1 MWVYFLLIMDTS
13 ANRIGTDLA
22 GLEGGMEV
30 AQITGL
36 FDRTVEHIKLKKA
49 EAPSGIYA
57 KFSTE

>member
-1 MWVYFLLIMDTS
+1 MGICESRV
-13 ANRIGTDLA
+13 GTDLA

-49 EAPSGIYA
+49 EAPSGVYA
-57 KFSTE
+57 KFSIE

>member
-1 MWVYFLLIMDTS
+1 MVYNGHFES
-13 ANRIGTDLA
+13 RVGTDLA

-49 EAPSGIYA
+49 EAPSGVYA
-57 KFSTE
+57 KFSIE